1 MGKTE
6 MILTVGEKRAL
17 MPKKYY
23 DSISSFII
31 GVLEKEVD
39 VPLIEL
45 IERIESV
52 FEDELV
58 GNLSWYLIHV
68 KQDLHARGIIKIIH
82 EVDRQQWISLKKNY
96 RQKLNRF
103 GLNFLSFDKTRV
115 NISRRFRHFFA
126 HELGD

>member
-6 MILTVGEKRAL
+6 MILTAGEKRAL

-103 GLNFLSFDKTRV
+103 GLNFL
-115 NISRRFRHFFA
+115 
-126 HELGD
+126 